1 MSVKLHKFCPWTI
14 FINQKSKSLCLTKR
28 YMSMINL
35 KIITIKTLIWLE
47 DLKYVNNFV
56 LNVNK

>member
-1 MSVKLHKFCPWTI
+1 
-14 FINQKSKSLCLTKR
+14 
-28 YMSMINL
+28 MINL